1 MAKKLL
7 FDLTIDA
14 SATFATN
21 ASEFYTS
28 ALVGDERSKRST
40 RHFRELLVMGESG
53 KIGNLMTE
61 DVIQEA
67 GCDFAST
74 DLEATQKTITP
85 EILSIGVE
93 VCQWDIEASFISEYT
108 KNVGAIDFM
117 NTSGLNPEL
126 ESHMLSEVGRT
137 LSSNIEKLTF
147 KGNKAG
153 STGTYLDFADGLN
166 VKLNAG
172 VGVNKITGTT
182 LTSANILGEIEKV
195 YLAIPDALGMDVKI
209 GVSTKA
215 MRMYK
220 LAVAKQN
227 NVNYITASLADK
239 MIDYDIVEF
248 PGADTNDMYAT
259 ILDKN
264 FIYAT
269 DITRDPDLQVI
280 NMKVT
285 TGDRKYR
292 IIGDFKFAVDFINPS
307 EIVYYSPNVVIS

>member
-7 FDLTIDA
+7 FDLEIDA
-14 SATFATN
+14 SATFASN
-21 ASEFYTS
+21 ASEFYTN
-28 ALVGDERSKRST
+28 ALVGDEKGKRST
-40 RHFRELLVMGESG
+40 RYFRELLVMGEST
-53 KIGNLMTE
+53 KIGNLMAE
-61 DVIQEA
+61 DVIQEN
-67 GCDFAST
+67 GCDFTST
-74 DLEATQKTITP
+74 DMDLSQKLISP

-93 VCQWDIEASFISEYT
+93 VCQWDIEASFISAYT

-126 ESHMLSEVGRT
+126 ESHMLAEVGRT
-137 LSSNIEKLTF
+137 LSSNLEKLTF
-147 KGNKAG
+147 KGDKAG
-153 STGTYLDFADGLN
+153 STNTYLDFADGLN
-166 VKLNAG
+166 VKLQAG
-172 VGVNKITGTT
+172 VGVNKIVGTT
-182 LTSANILGEIEKV
+182 LSSANILAEIEKV

-239 MIDYDIVEF
+239 MIDYDVVEF
-248 PGADTNDMYAT
+248 PGAEANDMYAT

-280 NMKVT
+280 NMKAT

-292 IIGDFKFAVDFINPS
+292 IIGDFKFAVDFINPT
-307 EIVYYSPNVVIS
+307 EIVFYSPNAVIS